1 MSEVKLKFLVHD
13 EREGRGETEPQAVIT
28 WRFETTAFV
37 VERDQRRRFFFCQIP
52 MMSYSFGSRCM
63 I

>member
-1 MSEVKLKFLVHD
+1 MKFLVHD

-37 VERDQRRRFFFCQIP
+37 VERDQRRNGEVFCQIP